1 MRLLYLSQDDIEK
14 LVKGYEE
21 EVTIIKRNAL
31 KAAWYM
37 RGSLSYVDAMNL
49 SPTETNII
57 NKLIDENLE
66 VTKKSGLPFF

>member
-14 LVKGYEE
+14 LVKTYED
-21 EVTIIKRNAL
+21 EVTTIKRNAL

-49 SPTETNII
+49 SPSETSII